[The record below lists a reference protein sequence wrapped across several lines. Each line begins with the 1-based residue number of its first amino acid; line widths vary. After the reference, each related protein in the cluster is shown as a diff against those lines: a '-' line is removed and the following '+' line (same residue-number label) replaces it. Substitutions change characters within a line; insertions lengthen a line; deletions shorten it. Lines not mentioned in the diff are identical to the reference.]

1 MAEDF
6 LHQPE
11 IDLIRRLR
19 IGKRCQELIQIS
31 YCIVGRVKWIVV
43 SAAGKYKDFLVIK
56 YIGTRRIK
64 ALRIIN
70 LNMLSAIFNLGNN
83 RIVSGINIRKHLTA
97 LVNKHPLIP
106 GSRSYPNIRLC
117 AT

>member
-1 MAEDF
+1 
-6 LHQPE
+6 
-11 IDLIRRLR
+11 
-19 IGKRCQELIQIS
+19 
-31 YCIVGRVKWIVV
+31 
-43 SAAGKYKDFLVIK
+43 
-56 YIGTRRIK
+56 
-64 ALRIIN
+64 
-70 LNMLSAIFNLGNN
+70 MLSAIFNLGNN